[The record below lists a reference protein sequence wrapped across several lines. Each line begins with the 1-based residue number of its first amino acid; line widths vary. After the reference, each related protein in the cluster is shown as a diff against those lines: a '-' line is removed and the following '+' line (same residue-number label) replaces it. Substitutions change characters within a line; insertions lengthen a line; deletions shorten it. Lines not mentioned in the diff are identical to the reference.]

1 MATNLALVSS
11 STAPS
16 LGFLATTR
24 LQSLSKLRFH
34 NICAIHAR
42 RRCLPLPLPRAF
54 SSSSVADMPQGA
66 KVSEGGK
73 RDVVDLLACPICF
86 EPLRR
91 EVQAGPNQTALALS
105 SFKCERCKKVFAS
118 NNLYLDLTITAGV
131 EKYEELMQPSTEVF
145 RNPVVSFIYE
155 RGYRQAFQVFG
166 YPGPDEELK
175 LANKYLEPAAGGVL
189 VDVSCASGVFT
200 RGFLKGGL
208 YSSVI
213 GVDFSES
220 MLEQFQG
227 FIQQDPFLKTLNPML
242 VRADVGRLPFATGTI
257 DAVHAG
263 AALHC
268 WPSPSNGVA
277 EISRILKPGGVF
289 VATTNVLQVIS
300 PVRQVIRRA
309 YGGPGIWTERELEE
323 LCKGCGLVNWS
334 RIRRSAFIMFCA
346 QKPS

>member
-1 MATNLALVSS
+1 
-11 STAPS
+11 
-16 LGFLATTR
+16 
-24 LQSLSKLRFH
+24 
-34 NICAIHAR
+34 
-42 RRCLPLPLPRAF
+42 
-54 SSSSVADMPQGA
+54 MPQGA
-66 KVSEGGK
+66 KVSEGEK
-73 RDVVDLLACPICF
+73 SDVGDLLACPICF
-86 EPLRR
+86 EPLHR
-91 EVQAGPNQTALALS
+91 EVQASPNQTALALS
-105 SFKCERCKKVFAS
+105 SFKCERCKKVFGS
-118 NNLYLDLTITAGV
+118 NNVFLDLTITAGV
-131 EKYEELMQPSTEVF
+131 KYEELTQPSTEIF
-145 RNPVVSFIYE
+145 RNPVVSFAYE
-155 RGYRQAFQVFG
+155 RGYRQAFQIFG

-189 VDVSCASGVFT
+189 VDVSCASGVST

-277 EISRILKPGGVF
+277 EISRILKPGGIF
-289 VATTNVLQVIS
+289 VATTNVIQVIS
-300 PVRQVIRRA
+300 PVRQVISPVRQAIRRV
-309 YGGPGIWTERELEE
+309 YGGPGIWSERELEE

-334 RIRRSAFIMFCA
+334 RIRRYAFIMFCA
-346 QKPS
+346 QKPL